1 MTTRTLA
8 LQHPPRYLPTRVRST
23 AYRLL
28 PIGFAVIGI
37 GLSVALGRLDV
48 QREESKLI
56 ATASMRLSGI
66 RAGLEAQMRSAFG
79 ETEGIAQLLSADGD
93 ISTAHFHD
101 MARQAMESVSYIRHI
116 SLAPNDVIA
125 DVYPQERNQSVLGLD
140 YRVLPSQFPLVR
152 RARDSQ
158 EAVLA
163 GPVQLYQGGNALV
176 YRRPVFL
183 KGHKGVRLYWGNVSV
198 VADIDS
204 LLRAAGVVEDSTFR
218 LALRGGDGEG
228 AAGAMIWGEAV
239 LFEDSAVTLNV
250 DVPGGT
256 WQLAAMPREGWS
268 SISLFGSPL
277 FLFALCT
284 TGLFSIFVAQLNRS
298 NRLINQRNAELKHS
312 QAQLERLAHY
322 DAITGLPNR
331 VLFLRRLEQA
341 LQAPRVQMAVLLLD
355 IDGFKQVN
363 DSLGHALGD
372 LLLEQAAQRL
382 GAGIGLDDTVCRLG
396 GDEFAFILARADSLD
411 YVCKVVDGL
420 LRALQRPFDLKG
432 NAALV
437 SGSIGIAL
445 CPEHGDTGESLM
457 RHADTAM
464 YAAKEGGRNAWRL
477 YHGDMTARLQQRL
490 GMERALRRALEQ
502 EEFELW
508 YQPRIDLFSGR
519 VEGAE
524 ALLRWRDPQQG
535 LVSPGDFI
543 PLAERTG
550 LIIPLG
556 EQVLELVCRQVRQW
570 RDRELLPGPIAIN
583 VAALQIERS
592 DYVASLTRALE
603 RHGLGPELLEVEIT
617 ESLLME
623 SQQHACEILAQ
634 LQALGVA
641 TAVDDFG
648 TGYSSLAYLKALP
661 INHLKIDRAFIKD
674 LPQGENDVAI
684 TRAIIDL
691 GHALGYRIT
700 AEGIETHAQHQ
711 FLRNAGCDHG
721 QGYLIGRPMPA
732 ERFEHWLA
740 GERFTA
746 VQY

>member
-1 MTTRTLA
+1 MTIRIFA
-8 LQHPPRYLPTRVRST
+8 LEAPRSLPTSVRST

-37 GLSVALGRLDV
+37 GLSVALGRLDM
-48 QREESKLI
+48 QRQESEMI

-93 ISTAHFHD
+93 ISAAHFHD
-101 MARQAMESVSYIRHI
+101 MARQAMESVRYIRHV

-125 DVYPQERNQSVLGLD
+125 DVYPLHNNASILGLN
-140 YRVLPSQFPLVR
+140 YRTLPAQYPLVQ
-152 RARDSQ
+152 RARDSA
-158 EAVLA
+158 EPVLA
-163 GPVQLYQGGNALV
+163 GPVQLYQGGRALI

-204 LLRAAGVVEDSTFR
+204 LLRAAGVGEDANFH

-228 AAGAMIWGEAV
+228 AAGAMIWGEPAM
-239 LFEDSAVTLNV
+239 FKQPSVTLNV
-250 DVPGGT
+250 DVPGGI
-256 WQLAAMPREGWS
+256 WQLAATPREGGS
-268 SISLFGSPL
+268 SMSLFSSPL
-277 FLFALCT
+277 FLFALAT
-284 TGLFSIFVAQLNRS
+284 TGLFSLFVAQLNRS
-298 NRLINQRNAELKHS
+298 NRLINLRNGELKHS
-312 QAQLERLAHY
+312 QAQLEHLAHF
-322 DAITGLPNR
+322 DAVTGLPNR
-331 VLFLRRLEQA
+331 VLFQRRLQQA
-341 LQAPRVQMAVLLLD
+341 LAAPKVQLAVLVLD
-355 IDGFKQVN
+355 IDGFKLVN

-372 LLLEQAAQRL
+372 LLLAQAAQRL
-382 GAGIGLDDTVCRLG
+382 KDGVGAEDTVCRLG
-396 GDEFAFILARADSLD
+396 GDEFAFILTRISTPQQA
-411 YVCKVVDGL
+411 CQVVDGL
-420 LRALQRPFDLKG
+420 LRALQQPFDLKG

-437 SGSIGIAL
+437 TGSIGIAL
-445 CPEHGDTGESLM
+445 GPEHGHSTESLL

-464 YAAKEGGRNAWRL
+464 YAAKESGRNAWRL
-477 YHGDMTARLQQRL
+477 YHGDMTARLQERL
-490 GMERALRRALEQ
+490 ALERALRRALEQ
-502 EEFELW
+502 HEFEVW

-524 ALLRWRDPQQG
+524 ALLRWRDPQKG
-535 LVSPGDFI
+535 LISPLDFI

-556 EQVLELVCRQVRQW
+556 EHVLELVCAQVRKW

-592 DYVASLTRALE
+592 DYVRSLTESLE
-603 RHGLGPELLEVEIT
+603 RHGLSPNLLEVEIT

-623 SQQHACEILAQ
+623 SQQHACDVLAR

-648 TGYSSLAYLKALP
+648 TGYSSLAYLKSLP

-674 LPQGENDVAI
+674 LPHGDNDVAI

-700 AEGIETHAQHQ
+700 AEGIETHAQYQ

-721 QGYLIGRPMPA
+721 QGYLLGRPMPA
-732 ERFEHWLA
+732 DLFEHWLA

-746 VQY
+746 VEY